1 MSEPD
6 SKKGSQGIKWS
17 ESSIILCDFGR
28 SVTTLPVGSEGQK
41 KTATLSAQ
49 NTTGPF
55 CPYTPGPSCRLGVP
69 LHTMTIFTKYYYQ
82 IELNSI
88 KLN

>member
-41 KTATLSAQ
+41 KTATLSA
-49 NTTGPF
+49 
-55 CPYTPGPSCRLGVP
+55 
-69 LHTMTIFTKYYYQ
+69 
-82 IELNSI
+82 
-88 KLN
+88 